1 LVLTPIPDHTSKHT
15 HIYTRMRA
23 YTCTHKHLPNAGAE
37 VEMPPNGE
45 EAGGEVPK
53 REEPPKGE
61 AADKSMC
68 ARVRVNV

>member
-1 LVLTPIPDHTSKHT
+1 
-15 HIYTRMRA
+15 MRA